1 MKQIETDNTINL
13 MSRINER
20 ANRFILAE
28 LEKREITDI
37 APSHGAVLAALFRD
51 SELTMSEIAQRVN
64 RDRSTV
70 TNSVNKLID
79 SGYLATMKNAQDSRS
94 TLVFLT
100 PKGRELEPAFFQ
112 ISQSLAMLEYQGIS
126 AEEREIFRKVL
137 ERIYMNFS

>member
-1 MKQIETDNTINL
+1 

-28 LEKREITDI
+28 LEKRGITDI
-37 APSHGAVLAALFRD
+37 APSHGAVLVALFKNT
-51 SELTMSEIAQRVN
+51 ELTMSEIAEQVS

-79 SGYLATMKNAQDSRS
+79 SGYLATMKNVQDSRS

-100 PKGRELEPAFFQ
+100 PKGRALEPAFYQ
-112 ISQSLAMLEYQGIS
+112 ISQSLAMLEYQGIG
-126 AEEREIFRKVL
+126 AEEREIFQKVL